1 MVAAWMLI
9 MQSLLGT
16 KICKDNPWQGPDA
29 RQHGVSNRATWK
41 QSLLGHL
48 LGADCRSSR

>member
-16 KICKDNPWQGPDA
+16 KIRKDTPWQAPGA
-29 RQHGVSNRATWK
+29 RQHGVSNRANWK

-48 LGADCRSSR
+48 LGADWRSSR

>member
-9 MQSLLGT
+9 MLLWG
-16 KICKDNPWQGPDA
+16 INIRKDTPWQAPCA
-29 RQHGVSNRATWK
+29 HQHGVSNRATWK

-48 LGADCRSSR
+48 LGADYRSSR